1 MACISD
7 AEYRFLWRL
16 AAHLWDDV
24 MQPIRETQYSTHRLV
39 YVLGCI
45 RVRIEDE
52 RNRIIVKGMGWPNRT
67 WQGGAE
73 LMLDKC
79 FRTHHFLQAW
89 LSHQYGRS
97 DRYGEASRWLLD
109 DPACF
114 KRMTRALFRF
124 IRVKKEFTRFKVAY
138 RNVCFSESEVRK
150 LILKMKCQRDLSHQ
164 QYLFTYR
171 NFMWL
176 YTLYNEKPEL
186 FPLIEVIRST
196 HRNERALMEGGYAE
210 VKRILGDAGLL
221 PWAWRMLAKHGIR
234 FWRPLVGSYEFQDLP
249 TQTLVMYGEVLA
261 YCPRPDLPPPELV
274 KVWASLG
281 SLIPS
286 GKRRSRSAGAVF
298 HAAWRECDRITD
310 KKARHDF
317 IRNEVAPVLRD
328 WFGLLNINAPIT
340 LSPIP
345 PRMAWK
351 TVIRRMQRYTTQQYA
366 ETLSDEPWPA
376 PDPAFSTHGYDIAP
390 IRNQREAFLVGLA
403 LRNCFG
409 YAPRHEDKL
418 VGRYRHFVFRQA
430 GKPVAMMCLNNDF
443 TISQLK
449 GPCNKAVSD
458 SLFAAALAYI
468 EHSKL
473 ARYRPEASPDSG
485 IRWSRKAQLSA
496 AA

>member
-1 MACISD
+1 
-7 AEYRFLWRL
+7 
-16 AAHLWDDV
+16 
-24 MQPIRETQYSTHRLV
+24 
-39 YVLGCI
+39 
-45 RVRIEDE
+45 
-52 RNRIIVKGMGWPNRT
+52 
-67 WQGGAE
+67 
-73 LMLDKC
+73 
-79 FRTHHFLQAW
+79 
-89 LSHQYGRS
+89 
-97 DRYGEASRWLLD
+97 LD